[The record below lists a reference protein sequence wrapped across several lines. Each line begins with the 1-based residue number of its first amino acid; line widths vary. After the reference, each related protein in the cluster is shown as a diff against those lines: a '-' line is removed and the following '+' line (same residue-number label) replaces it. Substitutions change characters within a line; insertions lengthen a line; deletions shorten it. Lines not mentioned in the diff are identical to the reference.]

1 MTGQRNIDS
10 SLIDRVAEF
19 GANIR
24 FGDIPT
30 PVIEATKNFLADT
43 CAVTIAGHVSPSTAP
58 ILETAKIWDGEQAGT
73 ARVFGDSHVQ
83 LSPANAAFVNGYK
96 AHCLEWDSL
105 HEAAISIGFCT
116 PVGALLA
123 ECEVRKVTGEDF
135 LAALIAAAEFF
146 TILGLSSG
154 STATF
159 FRPSAGGTISAALA
173 IARVRNYSVELTQQT
188 LGLAYSLAGGTMQAH
203 WEGTSTL
210 SMQVGAGSRSAI
222 YAADLAENGIAA
234 PVDIFTGKF
243 GFFSIFERMGN
254 FAELSHDLGKVWRIP
269 ETAYKP
275 FPCGRATHGVLTV
288 LRDMKSAGTLDPD
301 EIAKVT
307 VTAPPLISVLVDR
320 EIKEEMSPG
329 YARLCLPFVLPMFA
343 YHGDI
348 DPRAFTDP
356 VRPTA
361 RGLALAKKL
370 EIKVIKDAPEN
381 TLSPVE
387 VDIVMNDGTRH
398 TATCHAPW
406 GSIERPFTG
415 NDLLEKIAKCLDY
428 AEMDIVASDFAR
440 VFEEFDA
447 HTDVRTALTPIY
459 N

>member
-1 MTGQRNIDS
+1 MTSGRNIDS
-10 SLIDRVAEF
+10 HLIDKVATF
-19 GANIR
+19 GANLSYA
-24 FGDIPT
+24 DIPL
-30 PVIEATKNFLADT
+30 PVIEATKRFLADT
-43 CAVTIAGHVSPSTAP
+43 CAVTIAGRASPSTPP
-58 ILETAKIWDGEQAGT
+58 IVATAKIWDGDQTGA
-73 ARVFGDSHVQ
+73 ARVLGEPDLR
-83 LSPANAAFVNGYK
+83 LSAANAAFVNGYK

-123 ECEVRKVTGEDF
+123 ECEVRDVSGEDF
-135 LAALIAAAEFF
+135 LTALIAAAEFF
-146 TILGLSSG
+146 TLLGLSSG

-173 IARVRNYSVELTQQT
+173 IARVRNYSPELTRQT

-222 YAADLAENGIAA
+222 YAADLAKNGIAG

-254 FAELSHDLGKVWRIP
+254 FEELSGDLGKVWRIP

-288 LRDMKSAGTLDPD
+288 LREMKAAGTLAPD
-301 EIAKVT
+301 EIAKII
-307 VTAPPLISVLVDR
+307 VTAPPLISVLVNR
-320 EIKEEMSPG
+320 PIKQEMSPG

-356 VRPTA
+356 VRPSP
-361 RGLALAKKL
+361 RGIALAKKL
-370 EIKVIKDAPEN
+370 EIRVIESAPEN

-387 VDIVMNDGTRH
+387 VDIHMNDGTRH

-406 GSIERPFTG
+406 GSTENPFTEH
-415 NDLLEKIAKCLDY
+415 DLLEKITKCIEY
-428 AEMDIVASDFAR
+428 GGMDIAPIDFKNLFDT
-440 VFEEFDA
+440 FEGHADI
-447 HTDVRTALTPIY
+447 RTALTPIY
-459 N
+459 S

>member
-1 MTGQRNIDS
+1 MTASRNIDS
-10 SLIDRVAEF
+10 TLIDRLAEF
-19 GANIR
+19 GANIS
-24 FGDIPT
+24 FADIPAH
-30 PVIEATKNFLADT
+30 VIDATKDFLADT
-43 CAVTIAGHVSPSTAP
+43 CAVTIAGQVSPSTAP
-58 ILETAKIWDGEQAGT
+58 IVQAAKIWDGDQVGT
-73 ARVFGDSHVQ
+73 AQVFGQPQVQ

-105 HEAAISIGFCT
+105 HEEAISIGFCT

-123 ECEVRKVTGEDF
+123 ECEVRDVTGEDF
-135 LAALIAAAEFF
+135 LAALVAAAEFF
-146 TILGLSSG
+146 TLLGLSSG

-173 IARVRNYSVELTQQT
+173 IARIRNYSVELTRQT

-203 WEGTSTL
+203 WEGTSAL

-222 YAADLAENGIAA
+222 YAADLAESGIAA
-234 PVDIFTGKF
+234 PLDIFTGKF

-254 FAELSHDLGKVWRIP
+254 FAQLSEDLGKVWRIP

-288 LRDMKSAGTLDPD
+288 LRDMKHAGTLDPD
-301 EIAKVT
+301 EIVKII

-320 EIKEEMSPG
+320 EIKEKMSPG
-329 YARLCLPFVLPMFA
+329 YARLCLPFIIPMFA

-356 VRPTA
+356 VKPTA

-370 EIKVIKDAPEN
+370 EIRVIDGAPAN

-387 VDIVMNDGTRH
+387 VDILMNDGARH
-398 TATCHAPW
+398 TAACDAPW
-406 GSIERPFTG
+406 GSNAKPFSED
-415 NDLLEKIAKCLDY
+415 DLLEKITKCLGY
-428 AEMDIVASDFAR
+428 AEMTISPDDFAR
-440 VFEEFDA
+440 IFQVFET
-447 HTDVRTALTPIY
+447 HTNVSDALTQIY
-459 N
+459 S